1 MPGATKNA
9 PTTGK
14 TARTIPTTQTAD
26 PAAPAN
32 PDATQELE
40 PEIHIP
46 TSPEAAI
53 GFLISQNLLTKKDVE
68 AIVPGTICAMLKT
81 VATHKQLPPIFAAII
96 SAIALVTPSAL
107 DISNIIFSRV
117 CEIDKKIDSI
127 DTNAQKFIELAEN
140 PMPLEEDLGGK
151 VDQLISAVSKS
162 AASAEAAEKAA
173 EDSHKSLTA
182 FVDAQSALA
191 AKDLAQ
197 LHSLQETLKKTE
209 SQLSEHSHAYRQ
221 TKRQLATSQEESA
234 GLRQQLQWIR
244 SECWSLRSQL
254 HLQDN
259 TEQSSI
265 VQTLKDLNREV
276 DDVGRLISEY
286 LFDNYVQKVFGKGP
300 SVVTAL
306 GAHHLPE
313 LKALLGHVDGRPSLV
328 AASNDVG
335 MPAEDFLDY
344 ATRTLLCKHLC
355 GRVFSPFHP
364 AADPSKNGVVAAIY
378 DDVQRREPQA
388 VAAKWRANCFK
399 SIFKP
404 EGPDAVAQHVNVVV
418 QEFVESNLTP
428 LLTYFFGQAPGVRL
442 EHQHLV
448 RLIQLFRMAWDWN
461 SMLRGEVIMLGDF
474 YLTYYAPMHRF
485 DPSLMGEFEPDSRK
499 SQPKYIL
506 GTLGLGLLSSRAVG
520 GGKAPE
526 VTVVSKATVAGMSLY
541 R

>member
-1 MPGATKNA
+1 MGVLCDVLLGDPGLSRLKIMVVPEASGAHKSRS
-9 PTTGK
+9 
-14 TARTIPTTQTAD
+14 ARAISRRD
-26 PAAPAN
+26 IFPAAQRRGAKIVEAALDKKHINDILTSCASQPPVLLRVQLEGLRDPQVAI
-32 PDATQELE
+32 ATQIQERLGYYDADSLKLRVDEQVGLRLASQTEKIRSLEATLEEKESKVLELSGAYE
-40 PEIHIP
+40 RV
-46 TSPEAAI
+46 
-53 GFLISQNLLTKKDVE
+53 K
-68 AIVPGTICAMLKT
+68 
-81 VATHKQLPPIFAAII
+81 KQLANHQAGAPQRGRNERG
-96 SAIALVTPSAL
+96 ALVP
-107 DISNIIFSRV
+107 
-117 CEIDKKIDSI
+117 
-127 DTNAQKFIELAEN
+127 
-140 PMPLEEDLGGK
+140 
-151 VDQLISAVSKS
+151 QLQPHEGYA
-162 AASAEAAEKAA
+162 
-173 EDSHKSLTA
+173 
-182 FVDAQSALA
+182 
-191 AKDLAQ
+191 AQ

-209 SQLSEHSHAYRQ
+209 SQLSEHSRAYKQ

-234 GLRQQLQWIR
+234 GLRQQLQRIQ
-244 SECWSLRSQL
+244 SEYGSLRSQL
-254 HLQDN
+254 QLQEN

-313 LKALLGHVDGRPSLV
+313 LKALLGHVDGRSSLV

-364 AADPSKNGVVAAIY
+364 AADPSKNGVVAAMY

-404 EGPDAVAQHVNVVV
+404 EGPDAVAQRVNVVV
-418 QEFVESNLTP
+418 REFVDTNLTP
-428 LLTYFFGQAPGVRL
+428 LLTYFFGQASGVRL
-442 EHQHLV
+442 EHQHLD

-461 SMLRGEVIMLGDF
+461 SMLKGEVIMLGDF
-474 YLTYYAPMHRF
+474 YPTYYAPMHHF

-520 GGKAPE
+520 GGKTPE